1 MIIIMMMV
9 MTRMFVILIMM
20 LVMVTIYCQRQA
32 NVEII
37 DFCDLDY
44 NAGDDDDENLF
55 SRQM

>member
-1 MIIIMMMV
+1 MMMV

-37 DFCDLDY
+37 EFCDLDY